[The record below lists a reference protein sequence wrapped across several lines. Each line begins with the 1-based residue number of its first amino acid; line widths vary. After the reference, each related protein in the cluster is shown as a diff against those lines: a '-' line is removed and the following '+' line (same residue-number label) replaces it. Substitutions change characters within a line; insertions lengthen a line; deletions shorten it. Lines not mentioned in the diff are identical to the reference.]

1 MTCIIQ
7 NFCPIW
13 YKPVNHKRLSVGD
26 VVLLKEPNTKP
37 SNYLMGIVKSVVI
50 NDLDEVTG
58 AAILKGRSREI
69 VKRHVTSLIPLL
81 SSDQPDQSA
90 SDQVDQIISRG
101 NFDHTGQVPGRSTT
115 KRKAALVSA
124 EKTKHI
130 LSS

>member
-1 MTCIIQ
+1 
-7 NFCPIW
+7 
-13 YKPVNHKRLSVGD
+13 
-26 VVLLKEPNTKP
+26 
-37 SNYLMGIVKSVVI
+37 MGIVKSVVI

-69 VKRHVTSLIPLL
+69 VKRHVTYLIPLL

-90 SDQVDQIISRG
+90 SDQVNQIISRG
-101 NFDHTGQVPGRSTT
+101 NIDHTGQVLGRSTT
-115 KRKAALVSA
+115 KRKAALISA